1 MTSLPAPRM
10 EEDASV
16 TDGARAAAHRWR
28 SRDLLFFAALF
39 IVAVVVAGLLQTVA
53 SLFVGGGTAELLMV
67 IVLTVL
73 VEGSLVYGTVY
84 LTRDV
89 YNLSYR
95 KEMGLTRNY
104 RIANRMLV
112 VLGGGL
118 AGAVILVSAIVSTW
132 FPGLLPES
140 ETALEGILTTRS
152 QVLIFALFGV
162 AVAPAL
168 EELLFRG
175 FLFRVLQDVVGL
187 AVAVWTTAAIFAV
200 FHGPQ
205 LWPNWPAI
213 GVILGVG
220 YVLSKLRQ
228 HTQSIVPGFI
238 VHTVYNAVL
247 FLMFAFATLVAPEG
261 GGG

>member
-1 MTSLPAPRM
+1 MTSQPAPH
-10 EEDASV
+10 S
-16 TDGARAAAHRWR
+16 DGVAPAAGGAPAPGHRWR

-39 IVAVVVAGLLQTVA
+39 IVSIVVAGVLQAVA
-53 SLFVGGGTAELLMV
+53 SLFVEGGTGELLLV
-67 IVLTVL
+67 IGLTVL
-73 VEGSLVYGTVY
+73 VEGSLVFGTVY
-84 LTRDV
+84 LVKDV

-95 KEMGLTRNY
+95 EEMGLTRDY
-104 RIANRMLV
+104 RIPNRLLL

-118 AGAVILVSAIVSTW
+118 AAAVILVSAIVTTW

-140 ETALEGILTTRS
+140 ETALEEILATSS
-152 QVLIFALFGV
+152 QVVIFALFGV
-162 AVAPAL
+162 TVAPAL

-175 FLFRVLQDVVGL
+175 FLFRVLHDVVGL
-187 AVAVWTTAAIFAV
+187 SVAVWTTAAIFAV

-228 HTQSIVPGFI
+228 HTRSIVPGFI
-238 VHTVYNAVL
+238 VHTVYNGVL
-247 FLMFAFATLVAPEG
+247 FLMFAFATLVAPESG
-261 GGG
+261 